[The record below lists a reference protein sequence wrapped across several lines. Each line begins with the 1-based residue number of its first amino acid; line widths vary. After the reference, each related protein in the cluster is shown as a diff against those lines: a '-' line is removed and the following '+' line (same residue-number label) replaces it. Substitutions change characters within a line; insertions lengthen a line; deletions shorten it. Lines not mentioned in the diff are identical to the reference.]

1 MPLIYA
7 GIDEAGYGPLLG
19 PLCVGLAVFRVE
31 RHEPGGRVPDLWAL
45 LRSGVCRSLAE
56 QCGDRSHRVA
66 IADSKKLKLPN
77 QGSSRHPL
85 LHLERAVLALLR
97 GVGVS
102 PADDAHLLAALGA
115 RLPGEPWYEG
125 RAIPLPIACGAGELG
140 IASNVLAASMS
151 AAGVSLEEL
160 RCTVVGEEAFN
171 ATVRETGSKAE
182 VTARAIGG
190 HLRLVRE
197 RWGGGGGGAEVRIAC
212 DRLGGRTG
220 YADLLA
226 RELPGV
232 GVRAVAESSELSV
245 YDLGAGPRPA
255 RVQFMAE
262 SESAHLPVA
271 AASIVAKLVREL
283 AMQRFNRHFSAL
295 QPELRP
301 TAGYVADAR
310 RWLDEARGTIDPPTR
325 RRLVR
330 LA

>member
-7 GIDEAGYGPLLG
+7 GIDEAGYGPMLG
-19 PLCVGLAVFRVE
+19 PLCVGLAVFRIE
-31 RHEPGGRVPDLWAL
+31 SHEPGGRAPDLWAL
-45 LRSGVCRSLAE
+45 LRSGVCRSLGE
-56 QCGDRSHRVA
+56 QRGDRRHRVA

-77 QGSSRHPL
+77 RGVSRHPL
-85 LHLERAVLALLR
+85 LHLERAVLSLLR
-97 GVGVS
+97 SVGVS
-102 PADDAHLLAALGA
+102 PSDDAHLLAALGA
-115 RLPGEPWYEG
+115 RLPGEAWYAG
-125 RAIPLPIACGAGELG
+125 GPIPLPIAGDARELG
-140 IASNVLAASMS
+140 IASNVLSSSMS
-151 AAGVSLEEL
+151 SAGVSLEEL

-182 VTARAIGG
+182 VTARAIGA

-197 RWGGGGGGAEVRIAC
+197 RWGGGGAEVRIAC

-232 GVRAVAESSELSV
+232 GVRAIAESAELSV

-255 RVQFMAE
+255 RVQFMAD

-271 AASIVAKLVREL
+271 AASIAAKLVREL
-283 AMQRFNRHFSAL
+283 AMLRFNRHFSGL

-310 RWLDEARGTIDPPTR
+310 RWLEDARGTLDAPTR